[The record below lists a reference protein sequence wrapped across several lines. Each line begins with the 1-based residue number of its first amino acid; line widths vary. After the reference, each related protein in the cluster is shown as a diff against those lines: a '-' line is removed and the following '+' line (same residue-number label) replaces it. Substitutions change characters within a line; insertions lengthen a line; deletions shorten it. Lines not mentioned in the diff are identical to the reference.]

1 MDKLSPAHRSR
12 VMAAV
17 RGKNTTPELKVR
29 KMLHALGFRY
39 RLYRKDLPG
48 QPDIIFPKYRV
59 CIFVH
64 GCFWHQHPGCKRSSR
79 PSSNE
84 EFWTGKLDKN
94 VARDDRNRRALRK
107 LGWRVA
113 VIWECETK
121 DPEHLSKRIAKI
133 FPEVVGLNKT
143 P

>member
-12 VMAAV
+12 VMASV
-17 RGKNTTPELKVR
+17 RGKDTTPELRAR

-39 RLYRKDLPG
+39 RLHRKDLPG
-48 QPDIIFPKYRV
+48 KPDIVLPKYRV

-84 EFWTGKLDKN
+84 EFWSGKLDKN
-94 VARDDRNRRALRK
+94 IERDEENRQALQK
-107 LGWRVA
+107 LGWKVA

-121 DPEHLSKRIAKI
+121 DPERLEIIVRES
-133 FPEVVGLNKT
+133 L
-143 P
+143 